1 MAVLVT
7 GGAGYIG
14 SHMVLSLLEQGE
26 DVTILDNLST
36 GLWWLVP
43 PRALLVKGDIGDQA
57 VLDDILGAKSYD
69 AIIHFA
75 GSIVVPESVADP
87 LSYYLNNTVKSRE
100 VLAAAVRH
108 RVPRFIFS
116 STAAVYG
123 MPETGMVD
131 EKAPLQPISPYGAS
145 KLMSEQM
152 LADVGRAHGLSYA
165 ILRYFNVAGA
175 DDEGRS
181 GQSNPQATHLIKIA
195 SQTAL
200 GQRPFMEIF
209 GRDYDTPDGTC
220 VRDYIHVSDLID
232 AHSAALSYLREG
244 GASDIFNCG
253 YGQGYSVAQVIHA
266 VEAVSGKKITCREG
280 ERRAG
285 DPAQLIAKA
294 DKARQILS
302 WQPKRDDLQKIVK
315 SALDWEA
322 QLMRRTNGA

>member
-1 MAVLVT
+1 M
-7 GGAGYIG
+7 
-14 SHMVLSLLEQGE
+14 
-26 DVTILDNLST
+26 
-36 GLWWLVP
+36 
-43 PRALLVKGDIGDQA
+43 
-57 VLDDILGAKSYD
+57 
-69 AIIHFA
+69 
-75 GSIVVPESVADP
+75 
-87 LSYYLNNTVKSRE
+87 
-100 VLAAAVRH
+100 
-108 RVPRFIFS
+108 
-116 STAAVYG
+116 
-123 MPETGMVD
+123 
-131 EKAPLQPISPYGAS
+131 
-145 KLMSEQM
+145 
-152 LADVGRAHGLSYA
+152 
-165 ILRYFNVAGA
+165 AGA